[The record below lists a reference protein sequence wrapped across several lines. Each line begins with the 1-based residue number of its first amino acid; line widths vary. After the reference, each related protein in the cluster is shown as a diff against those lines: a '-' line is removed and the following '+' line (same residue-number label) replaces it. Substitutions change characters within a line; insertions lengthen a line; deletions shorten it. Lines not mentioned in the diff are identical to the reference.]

1 MGFLSS
7 SVVKTLPSTA
17 GSMGSIL
24 VGELRSHM
32 IWGVAAPPPKKIR
45 VTHSCSQHLS
55 TMLQPPAADQK
66 THTKQAVKA
75 TKLRRGPTEGPCRGE
90 QSSLGIW
97 GRLLPLPGGQ
107 EVSQFS
113 IHEQK

>member
-32 IWGVAAPPPKKIR
+32 IWGVAAPPQKKFVSLI
-45 VTHSCSQHLS
+45 H
-55 TMLQPPAADQK
+55 AAN
-66 THTKQAVKA
+66 
-75 TKLRRGPTEGPCRGE
+75 
-90 QSSLGIW
+90 I
-97 GRLLPLPGGQ
+97 
-107 EVSQFS
+107 
-113 IHEQK
+113 